1 MAEPRL
7 MRTAP
12 AAASSATEGAP
23 GQTITA
29 TGSGPLAS
37 SAIAAG
43 LTRPGT
49 NKLSAPAAAYAA
61 DRSRASSIRAGAG
74 QEHVGASV
82 DPERDA
88 ASCRTRGGQPVGLL
102 GRLVEPRSIPAIFD
116 VDTDR
121 PGLEHGRHRSRDI
134 VIPGLDVG
142 GHRHVEGRDDPRYDR
157 RG

>member
-23 GQTITA
+23 GQAITA

-49 NKLSAPAAAYAA
+49 TSWAPAPGGRPSAEPG
-61 DRSRASSIRAGAG
+61 SGRASGA
-74 QEHVGASV
+74 A
-82 DPERDA
+82 
-88 ASCRTRGGQPVGLL
+88 TRP
-102 GRLVEPRSIPAIFD
+102 P
-116 VDTDR
+116 
-121 PGLEHGRHRSRDI
+121 
-134 VIPGLDVG
+134 
-142 GHRHVEGRDDPRYDR
+142 
-157 RG
+157 

>member
-29 TGSGPLAS
+29 TGSGPLAT

-49 NKLSAPAAAYAA
+49 NKLSAPAAA
-61 DRSRASSIRAGAG
+61 
-74 QEHVGASV
+74 
-82 DPERDA
+82 
-88 ASCRTRGGQPVGLL
+88 
-102 GRLVEPRSIPAIFD
+102 
-116 VDTDR
+116 
-121 PGLEHGRHRSRDI
+121 
-134 VIPGLDVG
+134 
-142 GHRHVEGRDDPRYDR
+142 
-157 RG
+157 